1 MSCFELSIETGRY
14 EGLDREERLCAF
26 CNIIEDEEHAI
37 FNCRAYDTIRINFG
51 DLLERHP
58 TVKQILNPA
67 DKETAE
73 KVGLLLKLIEA
84 ERKSLL

>member
-1 MSCFELSIETGRY
+1 MSCYESAIETGRY

-26 CNIIEDEEHAI
+26 CNVIEDEEHAI

-51 DLLERHP
+51 ALLERHT